1 MVQKSGW
8 IFKKPIDSKRYAPFT
23 SNLPRHCLTDMPF
36 SLARGKRTV
45 FQNENVKEKRFKN

>member
-23 SNLPRHCLTDMPF
+23 SNLPRHCLTNMPF